1 GSRPVID
8 FMFADFILD
17 AVGELVNQIAKM
29 QYMSSG
35 RLRMPIL
42 LRGCVGIGHSAATH
56 HSGNYYPMYSQVP
69 GLRVIVPSTPYDAK
83 GLMKTAL
90 RCNDPVIMLEHR
102 ELLGLKGPVPEEDY
116 EIPFGV
122 ASVVREGSDVTV
134 VALARMVHQVLT
146 VTDQLSSDGIEVELI
161 DPRTTSPLDTDTI
174 LQSVGKTGRLLV
186 IDEAYGPCG
195 IGAEILATVA
205 DRGFDEL
212 DAPLRRLNGLFTPIP
227 YSPTLEAAV
236 VPHPDQIM
244 HAIRELVAE

>member
-1 GSRPVID
+1 
-8 FMFADFILD
+8 
-17 AVGELVNQIAKM
+17 
-29 QYMSSG
+29 
-35 RLRMPIL
+35 
-42 LRGCVGIGHSAATH
+42 
-56 HSGNYYPMYSQVP
+56 
-69 GLRVIVPSTPYDAK
+69 DAK

-122 ASVVREGSDVTV
+122 ASVVREGSDITV

-146 VTDQLSSDGIEVELI
+146 VTDELSSDGIEVELI

-174 LQSVGKTGRLLV
+174 IQSVGKTGRLLV

-244 HAIRELVAE
+244 QAIRELVAE